1 MSEPQARVLI
11 VDDDTRLLTSLSR
24 GLGLRG
30 FAVEAVDSPGK
41 AVSLLEARWPDVMIL
56 DVLMPGMD
64 GVSFCR
70 LVRTTFAVPILMLTA
85 RDAVEDR
92 VAGLEAGADDYLVKP
107 FALDELVARL
117 RALVRRPGI
126 QDPSKGHLSYAGLV
140 LDRRRWTATRDGEP
154 LALTATQFR
163 LLEALMKEPERVI
176 SREELLEHVWG
187 DGSGFESNVVD
198 VHITN
203 LRRKLESGRK
213 PRIVQTVRGAGVQLK
228 AP

>member
-70 LVRTTFAVPILMLTA
+70 LVRATFAVPILMLTA
-85 RDAVEDR
+85 RDAVGDR
-92 VAGLEAGADDYLVKP
+92 GARLGAGGQGHLTKPLAPHEAGVP
-107 FALDELVARL
+107 
-117 RALVRRPGI
+117 P
-126 QDPSKGHLSYAGLV
+126 P
-140 LDRRRWTATRDGEP
+140 
-154 LALTATQFR
+154 
-163 LLEALMKEPERVI
+163 
-176 SREELLEHVWG
+176 
-187 DGSGFESNVVD
+187 
-198 VHITN
+198 
-203 LRRKLESGRK
+203 
-213 PRIVQTVRGAGVQLK
+213 
-228 AP
+228 